1 MTPLLCLTIVSLNLC
16 SYFIKQ
22 DKSPLGPKFP
32 KYMGAVQLKWII
44 TLPQPPIIDLN
55 IHEKQLWK
63 LNWSREQN
71 IDLIKQ
77 LRQVFVKYTQNLDRD
92 MNSDQSAT
100 PKKYII
106 L

>member
-1 MTPLLCLTIVSLNLC
+1 MKPGRWSGDWWSIVAGYIVVARMRNTFKNDTFVISHYCLLHHC

-63 LNWSREQN
+63 LN
-71 IDLIKQ
+71 
-77 LRQVFVKYTQNLDRD
+77 
-92 MNSDQSAT
+92 
-100 PKKYII
+100 
-106 L
+106 

>member
-1 MTPLLCLTIVSLNLC
+1 MTYLCCLTIVSLNLC

-22 DKSPLGPKFP
+22 DKSPLGPNFP

-63 LNWSREQN
+63 LKSSREQY
-71 IDLIKQ
+71 IDLLNKSSLLLEFCQ
-77 LRQVFVKYTQNLDRD
+77 
-92 MNSDQSAT
+92 DQF
-100 PKKYII
+100 
-106 L
+106 